1 MLTGLMEIRVKILG
15 YDKSIKLDVE
25 ASDTI
30 ASIKTKIH
38 RDTPIPLRN
47 MRLIYGNANELEDSS
62 QLSVKNIEKGARLKL
77 AVKSPEDKTTTIGCE
92 KCYLRYF
99 PDREDPR
106 LYLCE
111 QCAANN
117 AIRGEFCPI
126 NGYPPKKKQRR

>member
-1 MLTGLMEIRVKILG
+1 MILRVEILG
-15 YDKSIKLDVE
+15 HGKTIEMDVD

-30 ASIKTKIH
+30 ASIKTNIH
-38 RDTPIPLRN
+38 RDTLIPLRN

-62 QLSVKNIEKGARLKL
+62 QLSDHIIGNSAWLKL
-77 AVKSPEDKTTTIGCE
+77 AVKRPEDKSTRIGCDA
-92 KCYLRYF
+92 CYLGYF

-126 NGYPPKKKQRR
+126 NGYPPKKKQRT

>member
-1 MLTGLMEIRVKILG
+1 MVV
-15 YDKSIKLDVE
+15 D

-38 RDTPIPLRN
+38 RDTPIPLRK

-62 QLSVKNIEKGARLKL
+62 QLSDHIIGNSARLKL

-92 KCYLRYF
+92 KCYLGYI

-111 QCAANN
+111 QCDENK
-117 AIRGEFCPI
+117 AIRG
-126 NGYPPKKKQRR
+126 